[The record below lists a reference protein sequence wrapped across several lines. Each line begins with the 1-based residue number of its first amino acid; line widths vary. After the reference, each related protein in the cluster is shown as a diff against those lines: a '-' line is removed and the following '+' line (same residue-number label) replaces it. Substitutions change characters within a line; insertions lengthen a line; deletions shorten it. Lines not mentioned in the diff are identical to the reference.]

1 MKREG
6 TASEERVEGIER
18 NVFLYKGVYIYL
30 EILYIYIY
38 YIVSFALRDV

>member
-30 EILYIYIY
+30 DILYIY